1 MIQAIANG
9 SLDQV
14 NSFNEIIGS
23 ESQKFEKWLDDL
35 KKAQEEV
42 GAKVSVELERKR
54 FMKREKWDTV
64 IQFHKKK
71 RVMLRHFKSN
81 MPAVAKK

>member
-1 MIQAIANG
+1 MEAG
-9 SLDQV
+9 S
-14 NSFNEIIGS
+14 
-23 ESQKFEKWLDDL
+23 
-35 KKAQEEV
+35 
-42 GAKVSVELERKR
+42 KVSVEIERKR

-81 MPAVAKK
+81 MPGAKK